1 MGGSCFRPTQ
11 AARKKQLINGVQT
24 MKKILLA
31 AGLAALIS
39 APAFAAPEPFNVEVG
54 PQGQMRASP
63 PSQQCCQGGQ
73 QGAWAQATS
82 QGQGGAAMVQA
93 SDEAQ
98 PVKSS
103 KKKARRAKP
112 PAQPAE

>member
-1 MGGSCFRPTQ
+1 
-11 AARKKQLINGVQT
+11 

-54 PQGQMRASP
+54 PQGSLRASP
-63 PSQQCCQGGQ
+63 PGSPSAP
-73 QGAWAQATS
+73 AWQATA
-82 QGQGGAAMVQA
+82 QGQGGASMMQA

-98 PVKSS
+98 PVKSK
-103 KKKARRAKP
+103 KKKAQKKAAP
-112 PAQPAE
+112 QGEGAGQ